1 MKIDPGEMIM
11 SGVWQTIEI
20 GGKSADVFEPAGP
33 PRFGLLFL
41 HDEDSETL
49 RERLLFTELLQQLK
63 LACICPHGK
72 QSWWLDG
79 IDPDFDPVLS
89 SEKYVVNRVR
99 PFFAERW
106 GFAARGVALLGIGM
120 GGQGALRLAFKH
132 RGLFPIV
139 AAIAPALD
147 FHDKYNEGTPLDNM
161 FESKEQCRQDT
172 ALLHVPPHDYPPH
185 LFFCIDPSDRQW
197 YRGNDRLHEKLN
209 ALGIEHRW
217 EFALQGGGH
226 SWEYFDRMAEP
237 ALKFILSGLEQESRR
252 LL

>member
-1 MKIDPGEMIM
+1 M

-20 GGKSADVFEPAGP
+20 AGKSADVFEPETRA
-33 PRFGLLFL
+33 RFGVLFL
-41 HDEDSETL
+41 HDEDGETL
-49 RERLLFTELLQQLK
+49 RDRVVFTQLFEELK
-63 LACICPHGK
+63 LACVCAHGG
-72 QSWWLDG
+72 QTWWLDQVHAT
-79 IDPDFDPVLS
+79 FDPVLS
-89 SEKYVVNRVR
+89 AERYVLEHVR
-99 PFFAERW
+99 PFLGTRW
-106 GFAARGVALLGIGM
+106 GFGPRGVALLGVGM

-147 FHDKYNEGTPLDNM
+147 FHERYNEGTPLDEM

-226 SWEYFDRMAEP
+226 SWEYFERMAEP
-237 ALKFILSGLEQESRR
+237 ALRFIHTGLEHESRR